1 MVESDTFNTVLLA
14 SGVKGNR
21 GSSSY
26 ILMRS
31 SHCLNLEWSFIG
43 MFLDQQLKWCIT
55 KPLMDQWYW

>member
-1 MVESDTFNTVLLA
+1 MVKSDTFNTVLLA

-43 MFLDQQLKWCIT
+43 MF
-55 KPLMDQWYW
+55 